1 MTSTLLAP
9 ADVGPATMPTR
20 STPRLRRMRYEP
32 EPGAPPGPA
41 HTSTRHVR
49 AAPVPTEPVV
59 GDPDGVRRALTGPLR
74 LAMEVLDGRR
84 PFTQLGRHFDAAAL
98 RYWRAAAHRR
108 QVRAPARSCA
118 YCSACPGPGPPRSA
132 PSATS
137 TAAYGRWPRASSG
150 PTSRRSG
157 GAPRCGSVEACPVP
171 DQGRAAVGEPWHCLY
186 LRPEP
191 HGHGR
196 LRDG

>member
-1 MTSTLLAP
+1 
-9 ADVGPATMPTR
+9 MPTR

-108 QVRAPARSCA
+108 QVRAPARVLRVLLCL
-118 YCSACPGPGPPRSA
+118 PGPGAAEVSA
-132 PSATS
+132 VCDIDGRIRALAARFERPD
-137 TAAYGRWPRASSG
+137 TAAQW
-150 PTSRRSG
+150 
-157 GAPRCGSVEACPVP
+157 RCTA
-171 DQGRAAVGEPWHCLY
+171 
-186 LRPEP
+186 LRL
-191 HGHGR
+191 G
-196 LRDG
+196 